1 MAADELDSLITK
13 GLTAIEQGNT
23 LLAMMHFENA
33 ARIRR
38 TPTVLSCLGF
48 CIAKEHRQLKKAS
61 SLCLEAINQEPNLPL
76 HYLNLAR
83 VQKLAGH
90 RFRAIK
96 ILQMGLK
103 QPGNQKIVA
112 ELKVLGIRRPPLFQK
127 LDRDHPLNKYGGK
140 FFARLGLR

>member
-1 MAADELDSLITK
+1 MAADELDLLVAQ
-13 GLTAIEQGNT
+13 GLTAIEQENT

-48 CIAKEHRQLKKAS
+48 CIAKEHGQLQKAS
-61 SLCLEAINQEPNLPL
+61 SLCLEAIHQEPNVPL

-83 VQKLAGH
+83 VQRLAGH
-90 RFRAIK
+90 RLRAIK

-103 QPGNQKIVA
+103 QPGNQQIVA
-112 ELKVLGIRRPPLFQK
+112 ELKQLGIRKPPLFVQ
-127 LDRDHPLNKYGGK
+127 LSRDHPLNKLGGK